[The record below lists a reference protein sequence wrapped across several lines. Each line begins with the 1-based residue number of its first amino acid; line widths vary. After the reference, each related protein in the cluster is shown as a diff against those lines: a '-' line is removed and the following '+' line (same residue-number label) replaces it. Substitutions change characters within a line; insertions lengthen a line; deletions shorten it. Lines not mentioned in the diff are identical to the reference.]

1 MKNITVILP
10 VHKLNDEY
18 GAMLIN
24 SVKSVEPFYED
35 VKLLIVHPTSISVDL
50 KKIVST
56 LNDKLEIKC
65 VENKKDS
72 NFSSQ
77 INFGIE
83 QCDTEWFSILE
94 VDDEYKPIWLKSIME
109 YKNEY
114 KDVDVFL
121 PIVKDI
127 NVEGKFL
134 SFTNESTWAY
144 GFSENQGFLDNEILL
159 EYQNYQTSGG
169 LFKTEVIKENGLLK
183 ENFKLTFIYELLLR
197 LTHNKV
203 KIMSIPK
210 IGYQHVNFREDSLF
224 WNYKNDENLK
234 LSENEVKFWLDAAKK
249 EYFFKNNRD
258 INYVES

>member
-18 GAMLIN
+18 VVMLTN
-24 SVKSVEPFYED
+24 SIKSVELFYED
-35 VKLLIVHPTSISVDL
+35 VKLLIVHPTSISADL

-56 LNDKLEIKC
+56 LNEKLEIKC
-65 VENKKDS
+65 VENKKDIGFTTQV
-72 NFSSQ
+72 NL
-77 INFGIE
+77 GVE

-127 NVEGKFL
+127 NVEGNFL
-134 SFTNESTWAY
+134 SFTNDSTWAY
-144 GFSENQGFLDNEILL
+144 GFSEVQGFLDNEVLL

-169 LFKTEVIKENGLLK
+169 LFKTEVIKENGLFK

-203 KIMSIPK
+203 KIMTVPK

-224 WNYKNDENLK
+224 WNYKNDESSK